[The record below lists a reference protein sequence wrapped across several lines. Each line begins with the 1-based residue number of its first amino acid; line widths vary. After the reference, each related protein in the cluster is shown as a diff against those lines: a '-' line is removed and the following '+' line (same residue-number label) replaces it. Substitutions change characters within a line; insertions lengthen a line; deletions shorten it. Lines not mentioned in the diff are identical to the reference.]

1 MAGESFPRDI
11 PPEGQFVEANCLATW
26 HHTIGRGWKAAMTQT
41 KKAWYGVLG
50 WLLVIVVAFLL
61 VGAIGCQKPAAQGDP
76 KTTDVP
82 RLVSGRL
89 PELGDYL
96 PPLDEGRLELAPPK
110 DWAVAP
116 RSNRYI
122 VRFQADT
129 NSTYPSVLV
138 VGSTSERFKAV
149 TAENLEAFAKAV
161 AAELE
166 SAGAKTTVK
175 MGRIGNLI
183 GVTYTR
189 RARVKDDFG
198 GIVER
203 LFFDTVVAGRRYQFE
218 LRCPPEMVGLAEPYF
233 FAIVSGAKVASVTE
247 LEDELPEGESVVS
260 AKKEEKP
267 QRQAEEKPGQE
278 ATTASEK
285 PKTQVAEIKPTSS
298 EKPTGQVSQEPGK
311 ASPKTDQKAAAK
323 QDAASQAAKEESK
336 EPEKTAPKVES
347 APPPSQEGKP
357 EEKPKGKKTEDV
369 LKDVDALLQ

>member
-1 MAGESFPRDI
+1 
-11 PPEGQFVEANCLATW
+11 
-26 HHTIGRGWKAAMTQT
+26 
-41 KKAWYGVLG
+41 
-50 WLLVIVVAFLL
+50 
-61 VGAIGCQKPAAQGDP
+61 
-76 KTTDVP
+76 
-82 RLVSGRL
+82 L

-116 RSNRYI
+116 RSSKYI

-129 NSTYPSVLV
+129 NSAYPSVLV

-166 SAGAKTTVK
+166 SAGTKTTVK
-175 MGRIGNLI
+175 MGRVGNLV

-189 RARVKDDFG
+189 RARIKGDFG

-203 LFFDTVVAGRRYQFE
+203 LFFDTVVGGRRYQFE

-233 FAIVSGAKVASVTE
+233 FAIVNGAKVASVTE
-247 LEDELPEGESVVS
+247 LEDELPREESVV
-260 AKKEEKP
+260 AGKKEEKP
-267 QRQAEEKPGQE
+267 QQQAEEKPGQKVT
-278 ATTASEK
+278 ATSEK
-285 PKTQVAEIKPTSS
+285 PGTQVAETKPASS

-311 ASPKTDQKAAAK
+311 ASPKADQKAAAK
-323 QDAASQAAKEESK
+323 QEAASQTAKEETK
-336 EPEKTAPKVES
+336 EPEKTAPKAE
-347 APPPSQEGKP
+347 AALQPSQEGKP
-357 EEKPKGKKTEDV
+357 EEKPKSKKTEDL